1 MKVLVSSLLD
11 LWARRNRTEEAVLL
25 TIRAGGEIDRVDV
38 AAIAT
43 TGLSIKTMVVSFK
56 FQETLSRCMEGAIL
70 KESGAKYLRYKGAF
84 KGKLPG
90 RR

>member
-1 MKVLVSSLLD
+1 VSSLLD

-43 TGLSIKTMVVSFK
+43 TGLSIKTM
-56 FQETLSRCMEGAIL
+56 ETLSRCMEGAIL